1 MARNGGRVGRRRD
14 LRRIRA
20 IGSGVRFALLGG
32 VLRVMVGLF
41 SLAFCL
47 TLSADNTPPAA
58 AHAEIQPA
66 LERLL
71 SRPDEPLQAYRAT
84 RRLEGHNERFN
95 MHGAIEAMTELLP
108 GGRFEFTVVSES
120 GADYIRDKVLRPILE
135 TEAKVLA
142 SGAASRS
149 AMTTENY
156 EIGGGELAGP
166 GLVKLFAKPRRKD
179 VSLIDGAVFITSNES
194 DLVRIEGRMAKNP
207 SFWTTRV
214 NLVRHYDRVGGVRV
228 PVRLDSTAQ
237 IRFAG
242 ESTLSM
248 VYEYE
253 SINGV
258 ELD

>member
-1 MARNGGRVGRRRD
+1 VT
-14 LRRIRA
+14 RA
-20 IGSGVRFALLGG
+20 LTGLLSFGVC
-32 VLRVMVGLF
+32 V
-41 SLAFCL
+41 SLAASSG
-47 TLSADNTPPAA
+47 SATTNATAA
-58 AHAEIQPA
+58 EPA
-66 LERLL
+66 LQRFLA
-71 SRPDEPLQAYRAT
+71 RPDEPITQYRA
-84 RRLEGHNERFN
+84 RRTLEGHNERFN

-258 ELD
+258 ELE